1 MITLADL
8 TQKALSMGKIT
19 AELEKQIDTLMWS
32 STLDLSDLIALEKL
46 VEMLSTGNL
55 AIE

>member
-1 MITLADL
+1 MMTLADL

-32 STLDLSDLIALEKL
+32 STLDLSDMIALEKL
-46 VEMLSTGNL
+46 VEMLLDRNL
-55 AIE
+55 SD